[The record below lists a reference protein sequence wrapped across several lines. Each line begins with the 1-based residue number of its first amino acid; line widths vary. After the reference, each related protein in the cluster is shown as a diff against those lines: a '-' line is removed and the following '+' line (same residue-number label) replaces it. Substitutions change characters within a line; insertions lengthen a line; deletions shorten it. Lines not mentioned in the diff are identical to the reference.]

1 MTTAVDP
8 TGTSAPPAEPG
19 MVAMDVAGR
28 IRIPRAGAITAAIL
42 RIGIGLIYLWAFI
55 SQGFGVGYTN
65 QVVNQD
71 APSPTALEYHW
82 HFSYDSDA
90 GWITSGF
97 DHSPT
102 EQYVDNNTHG
112 PLAFIPQ
119 DLPVGLVDFGWIFAI
134 GGLGIALT
142 FGICSRIAGW
152 GGLILNIMIWFSVFP
167 PSNNPVFDAEHFMFA
182 FIIFLLMWL
191 HASNYW
197 GIGRWWR
204 AKTPAFLN

>member
-1 MTTAVDP
+1 
-8 TGTSAPPAEPG
+8 
-19 MVAMDVAGR
+19 MVAMDVASR
-28 IRIPRAGAITAAIL
+28 IRIPRPGAITAAIL

-65 QVVNQD
+65 QVVNEN
-71 APSPTALEYHW
+71 APAPAPVQYRWNFT
-82 HFSYDSDA
+82 FDPDN

-97 DHSPT
+97 EHSPT

-119 DLPVGLVDFGWIFAI
+119 NLPVGLDDFGWMFAT
-134 GGLGIALT
+134 GGLAVALT
-142 FGICSRIAGW
+142 LGICSRIAGW
-152 GGLILNIMIWFSVFP
+152 GGLALNVMIWFAAFP
-167 PSNNPVFDAEHFMFA
+167 PANNPIFDTTHFMLA
-182 FIIFLLMWL
+182 FTIFLLMWL

-204 AKTPAFLN
+204 AHTPALLH